1 MVQVREGSTAVE
13 PAAFYPAA
21 LLRMVASERARKPL
35 ALLGIYWPAAVTPTA
50 LLFALWVF
58 KKQHLVHRASD
69 FVLLGMHWA
78 KGYHLEALATSPEGY
93 DGQFTYY
100 IARFPGYLPAPFD
113 WSALRY
119 SRMLEPLLVRI
130 LSLGNADVMPL
141 ILLALNVVAI
151 TATVALAC
159 WLLRERG
166 LPIWLALV
174 PGLYAGQAL
183 ALERDLTD
191 PLAIF
196 FLAAALVALQ
206 KRRWLAAAAF
216 LGFGMLT
223 RESTLIF
230 AICFAAPLLIERRWK
245 MLAAHA
251 AIVFGPF
258 AAWQTLLYL
267 WLGSWGWRESSVANR
282 MVRLP
287 FHGLVYAHST
297 HDAVQMVLFAGV
309 PAILAVLFGALALW
323 ERPWHD
329 PLRLA
334 AAVGGIIYG
343 IAMTLQPGVHWLDI
357 WEPLRLA
364 APLALLLPFLAPRR
378 PLQPVWVALL
388 AMMICTF
395 NTALLT

>member
-1 MVQVREGSTAVE
+1 MVQVRESSTAVE
-13 PAAFYPAA
+13 PAALNSPVFMR
-21 LLRMVASERARKPL
+21 LIASERMRRPL
-35 ALLGIYWPAAVTPTA
+35 AILRDYWPALVTLVA
-50 LLFALWVF
+50 MLFAIWVF
-58 KKQHLVHRASD
+58 VKQHMVYRASD

-119 SRMLEPLLVRI
+119 TRMLEPLLVRI
-130 LSLGNADVMPL
+130 LSLGNANAMPL
-141 ILLALNVVAI
+141 VLLALNVTAI
-151 TATVALAC
+151 TATVALVC
-159 WLLRERG
+159 WLLRERD

-206 KRRWLAAAAF
+206 KRRWLAVAAF
-216 LGFGMLT
+216 LSFGMLT

-230 AICFAAPLLIERRWK
+230 AVCFAAPLVIERRWK

-251 AIVFGPF
+251 AIVFAPF
-258 AAWQTLLYL
+258 VVWQTLLYL
-267 WLGSWGWRESSVANR
+267 WLGSWGVHESSIANR
-282 MVRLP
+282 IVKLP
-287 FHGLVYAHST
+287 FHGLVYTHST
-297 HDAVQMVLFAGV
+297 HDAVQMIIFAGV
-309 PAILAVLFGALALW
+309 PAILAVVFGALALW

-334 AAVGGIIYG
+334 AAVGAILYG
-343 IAMTLQPGVHWLDI
+343 VALTLQPGVHWLDI

-364 APLALLLPFLAPRR
+364 APLALLLPFIGPRR
-378 PLQPVWVALL
+378 PLQPVWTVLL
-388 AMMICTF
+388 LMMIYSF

>member
-1 MVQVREGSTAVE
+1 MVQVREASTAVE
-13 PAAFYPAA
+13 PAALYPAA
-21 LLRMVASERARKPL
+21 LQRIVASERMRKPL
-35 ALLGIYWPAAVTPTA
+35 AVLALYWPTLVTPAA
-50 LLFALWVF
+50 LIFAIWVF
-58 KKQHLVHRASD
+58 VKQHLVMRASD

-130 LSLGNADVMPL
+130 LSLGNADVMPVVM
-141 ILLALNVVAI
+141 LALNVVAI
-151 TATVALAC
+151 TATVALVC

-166 LPIWLALV
+166 LPAWLALV
-174 PGLYAGQAL
+174 PGLYSGQAL
-183 ALERDLTD
+183 AMERDLTD

-206 KRRWLAAAAF
+206 KRRWLAVAAL

-230 AICFAAPLLIERRWK
+230 GVCFAAPLVIERRWK
-245 MLAAHA
+245 MLVAHV
-251 AIVFGPF
+251 AIVFAPF
-258 AAWQTLLYL
+258 AAWQSLLYV
-267 WLGSWGWRESSVANR
+267 WLGSWGWRESSIANR
-282 MVRLP
+282 IVKLP
-287 FHGLVYAHST
+287 FHGLVYT
-297 HDAVQMVLFAGV
+297 HTTQDAVQMVIFAGV

-329 PLRLA
+329 SMRLA
-334 AAVGGIIYG
+334 AAISGILYG
-343 IAMTLQPGVHWLDI
+343 FALTLQPGVHWLDI
-357 WEPLRLA
+357 WEPMRLA
-364 APLALLLPFLAPRR
+364 APLALLLPFLGPRR
-378 PLQPVWVALL
+378 PLQPAWTAALVL
-388 AMMICTF
+388 MIYSF
-395 NTALLT
+395 NTTLLT